1 MQKFRFRQFQKA
13 EELASWVSS
22 MLEDGWFL
30 AGKVEA
36 AHFPLV
42 EQAPP
47 ISGIVPGN
55 MNVQIVSIYTVS
67 MMKGSPLDDLDC

>member
-1 MQKFRFRQFQKA
+1 MGKFRFRQFQKA

-30 AGKVEA
+30 FGKVDA

-47 ISGIVPGN
+47 LSGIVSGN

-67 MMKGSPLDDLDC
+67 MMKGSHVDELDS